1 MLVASDAC
9 HTDMNSTQVDSSW
22 LKTLRTEDFTE
33 MSCCKELLAGFLT
46 WRSGEQSWAS
56 KCWEQLMVAGCSC
69 IMHWFVTEIMLE
81 VFRCC
86 CSPKKMLVTITFTVL
101 QLKLKTKNFNI
112 PASATLS
119 LSLRLLD
126 LPCHVNWQRSAAPFM
141 SQNTRI
147 QWSDKT
153 HPMDERA
160 YDQWPDPTRPDPI
173 YICIAHIFDWIDE
186 GAFTMLG
193 REASTRYC
201 LTSSSCQPPHKSLK
215 KWMSDMALHA
225 ITSVEIIP
233 QHGLVNA

>member
-1 MLVASDAC
+1 
-9 HTDMNSTQVDSSW
+9 
-22 LKTLRTEDFTE
+22 
-33 MSCCKELLAGFLT
+33 
-46 WRSGEQSWAS
+46 
-56 KCWEQLMVAGCSC
+56 
-69 IMHWFVTEIMLE
+69 
-81 VFRCC
+81 
-86 CSPKKMLVTITFTVL
+86 MLVTITVTVL
-101 QLKLKTKNFNI
+101 QLKTKNF
-112 PASATLS
+112 PRRRRSLSLS
-119 LSLRLLD
+119 LSLRLLA
-126 LPCHVNWQRSAAPFM
+126 LPCPCPCRPCHVNWQRSAAPFM

-225 ITSVEIIP
+225 IKVICLQP
-233 QHGLVNA
+233 QQPVLTHVLQIN